1 MDSNLPCYSHFWRLL
16 FLLPPTQSSLNQ
28 LIGRRTPILRTQAS
42 PSRSRWKSAPGAAI
56 GRHLIR
62 PHSSS
67 RATPSGR
74 FGEDDSSSSA
84 SSCAHRGRG
93 HSPALTVPV
102 TLTPTLHLARD
113 WSTVVPVVMEG
124 HAGQQDLAVMWRPG
138 RTVAMP
144 HIYLGWLERD
154 AGRRDNF

>member
-56 GRHLIR
+56 GRHLTR

-74 FGEDDSSSSA
+74 FGADDSFSSA
-84 SSCAHRGRG
+84 SSCAHRGTG
-93 HSPALTVPV
+93 HSSALTVGA
-102 TLTPTLHLARD
+102 TLILTLHLARD
-113 WSTVVPVVMEG
+113 WLTVAPVVTAG
-124 HAGQQDLAVMWRPG
+124 HAEPQDLAVTWRPG
-138 RTVAMP
+138 RTVVMR
-144 HIYLGWLERD
+144 HIYLGL
-154 AGRRDNF
+154 G